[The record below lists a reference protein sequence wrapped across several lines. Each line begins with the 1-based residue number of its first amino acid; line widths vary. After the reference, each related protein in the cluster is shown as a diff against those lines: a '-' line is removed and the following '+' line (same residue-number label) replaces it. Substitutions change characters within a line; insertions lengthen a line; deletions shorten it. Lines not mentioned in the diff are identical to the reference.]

1 VSRLRV
7 VLADDEPLARQQL
20 RRLLAALPDVEV
32 VAECAAGD
40 ETVRTVRAL
49 APDVLFLDVQM
60 PRLDG
65 LGVASALGSGDGAS
79 IVFVTA
85 YDDYPVAA
93 IRAGAVDY
101 LVKPVDPTE
110 LAEAVARVRARRAA
124 APPPTP
130 AYLRRL
136 VARVDER
143 TLVLDVADVD
153 WLEARDNYV
162 VVHAARQAY
171 TLRSTLGGLAARL
184 DPAEFA
190 RVHRSAVVRLSRVRE
205 IQPWFRGEQL
215 LILADGTRVT
225 VGPSYREAFLRRLGG
240 A

>member
-1 VSRLRV
+1 VIV
-7 VLADDEPLARQQL
+7 ADDEPLARQQL

-40 ETVRTVRAL
+40 ETVRTVRTL
-49 APDVLFLDVQM
+49 APDLLFLDVQM
-60 PRLDG
+60 PRLNG
-65 LGVASALGSGDGAS
+65 LGVANALGSGNGPA

-93 IRAGAVDY
+93 LRAGAVDY

-110 LAEAVARVRARRAA
+110 LAEAVARVQARRAA
-124 APPPTP
+124 ASPPPAP

-184 DPAEFA
+184 DPSEFA

-205 IQPWFRGEQL
+205 IQPWFRGEQV
-215 LILADGTRVT
+215 LILADGTRLT
-225 VGPSYREAFLRRLGG
+225 VGPAYRDTFLRRLGG
-240 A
+240 